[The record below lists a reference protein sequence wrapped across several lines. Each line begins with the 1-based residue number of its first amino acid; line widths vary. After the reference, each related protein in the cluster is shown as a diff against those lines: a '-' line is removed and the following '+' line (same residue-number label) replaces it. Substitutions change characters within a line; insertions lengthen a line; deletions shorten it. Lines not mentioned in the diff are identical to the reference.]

1 MTERV
6 QQGEVIDTRKIN
18 KHLMD
23 IVKLSALLQPGQAI
37 EAPEKIRAGLQKFV
51 LLVGGLDKPELQA
64 VALRLAQAYAL

>member
-1 MTERV
+1 
-6 QQGEVIDTRKIN
+6 
-18 KHLMD
+18 MD

-37 EAPEKIRAGLQKFV
+37 ETPEKIRTDLQKFV